1 MLILVADHLKKV
13 KKMSNQSEKILKLTD
28 GAGSQLSGSINRL
41 LALGADDAEPI
52 CLRIEFGPGTLPD
65 SNFTPSSVIE
75 TVQVPAGTY
84 IEGPIGRV
92 SGSGFLAY
100 LNR

>member
-1 MLILVADHLKKV
+1 MTIFFPTKYLPPRW
-13 KKMSNQSEKILKLTD
+13 
-28 GAGSQLSGSINRL
+28 SINL
-41 LALGADDAEPI
+41 DIGKIYLSYTFIDVDEPI

-75 TVQVPAGTY
+75 NVQVPAGTY